1 MKNRKLRLS
10 DIIFIVFIILF
21 IVPQTRRPILVMAN
35 KVRAKFSSL
44 TVVAKGEQ
52 EQLGPF
58 TYTLDGLDGENLNV
72 DIGRGEVVFISYWA
86 TWCPPCIAEF
96 PSIDALYKDYGDK
109 INFVMISNEDP
120 EKIRKFLKKKNF
132 AVPAVIPKMEPPKDL
147 YEKTIPT
154 NYIIDHTGKIIV
166 KEKGALDWNSQ
177 KVRKVLD
184 DLIAKKE
191 SDKKQK
197 TLSLNKKGL

>member
-1 MKNRKLRLS
+1 MKNRKFRLS
-10 DIIFIVFIILF
+10 DIIFVIFIGLL

-35 KVRAKFSSL
+35 KVRAKLSSL

-52 EQLGPF
+52 EQLEPF
-58 TYTLDGLDGENLNV
+58 TYALESLDGEALNV
-72 DIGRGEVVFISYWA
+72 DIGRGNIVFISYWA

-96 PSIDALYKDYGDK
+96 PSIEELYQDYKDK

-120 EKIRKFLKKKNF
+120 EKVRQFLKKRNF
-132 AVPAVIPKMEPPKDL
+132 MVPAVISRMKPPKDL

-154 NYIIDHTGKIIV
+154 NYIIDHSGNIV
-166 KEKGALDWNSQ
+166 IKEKGASDWNSQ

-191 SDKKQK
+191 GDKK
-197 TLSLNKKGL
+197 